1 MRQGKL
7 HHELV
12 QAGLIS
18 QNATWSKFSGGRSN
32 SVWKVK
38 SDDGL
43 VCVKLYQENWN
54 NPLYSN
60 NSLDE
65 LVCLT
70 ALHDKR
76 ICPQPIAHVK
86 TAYGD
91 CLIYDHVTGKTTTD
105 EVEKVA
111 ATFAMLHQH
120 DPIASL
126 PRVASTADALIQHTY
141 SILSSCSDDLRNEL
155 IKLRPKHKEEMDVTW
170 QMLHRDPTPNNILV
184 SASQCYLIDWQSPG
198 LGHPVEDLCHFLSP
212 AMRILYGAAPIST
225 AQRQAFIAAYCD
237 HHSDF
242 DIHTL
247 DAMQAFYHWRL
258 AAYCAWKISQGNQD
272 YSKGLDHEIALLK
285 EF

>member
-1 MRQGKL
+1 MP
-7 HHELV
+7 
-12 QAGLIS
+12 
-18 QNATWSKFSGGRSN
+18 WSKFSGGRSN

-111 ATFAMLHQH
+111 LH
-120 DPIASL
+120 L
-126 PRVASTADALIQHTY
+126 PCCINMIPLPH
-141 SILSSCSDDLRNEL
+141 C
-155 IKLRPKHKEEMDVTW
+155 
-170 QMLHRDPTPNNILV
+170 LV
-184 SASQCYLIDWQSPG
+184 SLQRRMRS
-198 LGHPVEDLCHFLSP
+198 FNT
-212 AMRILYGAAPIST
+212 RILFCRPV
-225 AQRQAFIAAYCD
+225 
-237 HHSDF
+237 
-242 DIHTL
+242 
-247 DAMQAFYHWRL
+247 AMIL
-258 AAYCAWKISQGNQD
+258 EMS
-272 YSKGLDHEIALLK
+272 
-285 EF
+285 